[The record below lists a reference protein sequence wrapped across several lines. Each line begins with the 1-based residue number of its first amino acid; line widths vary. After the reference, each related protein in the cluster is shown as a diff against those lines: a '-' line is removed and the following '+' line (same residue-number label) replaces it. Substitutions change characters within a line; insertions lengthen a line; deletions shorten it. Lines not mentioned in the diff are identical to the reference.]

1 MKIITTLLLL
11 LLTACSD
18 SVDLAPEQLTESP
31 PDTLSEQVES
41 TWGEKWGTLKWEK

>member
-18 SVDLAPEQLTESP
+18 SVDLAPVQLTESP
-31 PDTLSEQVES
+31 PEQVGS
-41 TWGEKWGTLKWEK
+41 TWGEEWGTLKWEK